1 MPSPKPK
8 KKKTPPKISEKR
20 DSRGGMLYYPKLI
33 KNEDGT
39 ETVLPSLVDAVLE
52 LELYRTRAYIVQT
65 LSKRYRCSVN
75 LVDQA
80 IAKAKDAAVDEL
92 SMDRADRIRKN
103 YDRLITNAQKADAA
117 GQHAAVTGSIREA
130 STLASDR
137 RPDVVLIP
145 GADLDSAA
153 LEAEVRR
160 LLDLAARHKGT

>member
-1 MPSPKPK
+1 MPKPK
-8 KKKTPPKISEKR
+8 AKKRKRKNPEKKATP
-20 DSRGGMLYYPKLI
+20 GGAVYYQHVI
-33 KNEDGT
+33 QNEDGT
-39 ETVLPSLVDAVLE
+39 ETILPPLVEAVME
-52 LELYRTRAYIVQT
+52 MELYRSRGYIVQVLT
-65 LSKRYRCSVN
+65 KRYSCSTMTI
-75 LVDQA
+75 DRA
-80 IAKAKDAAVDEL
+80 IAAAKDASDDEL

-103 YDRLITNAQKADAA
+103 YQRLISNARKANAA